1 MVHDF
6 LGPDQP
12 TEQSGSAVMSSCAET
27 MVATRAEA
35 IAKNPYLILI
45 LFVVEE
51 REELEGNGG
60 LRSG

>member
-1 MVHDF
+1 
-6 LGPDQP
+6 
-12 TEQSGSAVMSSCAET
+12 MSSCADT

-51 REELEGNGG
+51 GEEGNGG
-60 LRSG
+60 LIKKRLSSAT